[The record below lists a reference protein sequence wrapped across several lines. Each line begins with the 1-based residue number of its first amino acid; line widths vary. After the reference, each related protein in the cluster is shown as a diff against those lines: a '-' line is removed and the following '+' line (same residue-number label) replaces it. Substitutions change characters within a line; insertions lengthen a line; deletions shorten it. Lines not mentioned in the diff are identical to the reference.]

1 MRRIKGLELLDEREV
16 TGRAAQK
23 GDRVVCN
30 TRLFLNR
37 GDEVSLNEGQAAQL
51 LPDMLRVE
59 GVVTV
64 IEPSGSGSRR
74 QASWGR

>member
-1 MRRIKGLELLDEREV
+1 MRRIKGLELLDEREG

-23 GDRVVCN
+23 GDRVVYN
-30 TRLFLNR
+30 TYLFLNR
-37 GDEVSLNEGQAAQL
+37 GDERHAAHL
-51 LPDMLRVE
+51 SSDILRIE